1 MTIMSFYRFAYNAA
15 GTVLAAATIPVWVP
29 YMLARRKYRLS
40 FLRRCGFIN
49 EQTRLR
55 LAAKPNIWIHA
66 VSVGEFN
73 LAATLLDQLR
83 PHYPHHQFVVSVTT
97 LTGHEV
103 AQKRLRPEDILLFF
117 PIEFLPSM
125 AHVVSLVS
133 PRLAI
138 IVETEI
144 WPNFI
149 YCLSNLGV
157 PCFMANGRVS
167 AKSFRRYHRVKP
179 FMKDVLG
186 RITRFN
192 MQTEHD
198 ATRVISLGAPA
209 DRVTVAGN
217 IKFDAV
223 KLAPSCQADEAL
235 RAEIGMPIGTPVFLA
250 AALDRTGDEDP
261 HMLEVIARVRA
272 EVPAAALM
280 IVPRHPER
288 GADIARMVAAHGLV
302 PRRRSRREK
311 FNEPATQVFIVD
323 TVGEL
328 TRFYTLAKT
337 VFVGKSL
344 FPPGGGQ
351 NMIEPVALGLP
362 VLYGPYT
369 SNFRGVADTL
379 AEHGG
384 ARIVSTVDELAQAV
398 VTLWNEPE
406 RARTMVAKGQTFI
419 RAQQGATQRN
429 AETALELLPPK
440 A

>member
-1 MTIMSFYRFAYNAA
+1 MSFYRFAYNAA
-15 GTVLAAATIPVWVP
+15 GSALATATIPAWVP
-29 YMLARRKYRLS
+29 YMLARRKYRVS

-49 EQTRLR
+49 KQTRTR
-55 LAAKPNIWIHA
+55 LAAQPNIWVHA

-103 AQKRLRPEDILLFF
+103 AQKRLRPEDVLIFF
-117 PIEFLPSM
+117 PIEILPSM
-125 AHVVSLVS
+125 AHVVRLVG

-149 YCLSNLGV
+149 YCIGSRGV

-179 FMKDVLG
+179 FMKDVLA
-186 RITRFN
+186 RIARFN

-223 KLAPSCQADEAL
+223 KLASSCQADEAL
-235 RAEIGMPIGTPVFLA
+235 RAEIGMPVGTPVFLA

-261 HMLEVIARVRA
+261 HMLEVLARVRA

-288 GADIARMVAAHGLV
+288 GADIGRMVAARGYV
-302 PRRRSRREK
+302 PRRRSLREQ
-311 FNEPATQVFIVD
+311 FDSPATQVFIVD

-351 NMIEPVALGLP
+351 NMIEPIALGLP

-384 ARIVSTVDELAQAV
+384 ARIVSSIDELARA
-398 VTLWNEPE
+398 TIALWNEPE
-406 RARTMVAKGQTFI
+406 TARAMVAKGQAFI

-429 AETALELLPPK
+429 VETALELLPPDGT